1 MPARLSGALA
11 GIGGVIFVVP
21 TSTNFNATVSGYGF
35 LAIAVLILGKME
47 ARQRTGRFFGFMK
60 TLLVSYGL
68 IPGIKDL
75 ALSGEIYKMVP
86 YIATLIVLAF
96 TSKNSAAPR
105 AEGIPYDKG
114 QR

>member
-1 MPARLSGALA
+1 
-11 GIGGVIFVVP
+11 
-21 TSTNFNATVSGYGF
+21 
-35 LAIAVLILGKME
+35 
-47 ARQRTGRFFGFMK
+47 MK
-60 TLLVSYGL
+60 TLSVSYGL

-75 ALSGEIYKMVP
+75 SISGEIYKMVP